1 MVGEKFAGADRHELN
16 REFRELEQ
24 QTDLRKEGMSEILQA
39 SQLYLKTLGR
49 CAVLV
54 YMGQWQ
60 WR

>member
-39 SQLYLKTLGR
+39 SQLYLKTLGK
-49 CAVLV
+49 
-54 YMGQWQ
+54 
-60 WR
+60 